1 MASTQYVTFYL
12 REALFAVPVEEVREI
27 VRMPAV
33 TRIPMAPP
41 YVEGLANL
49 RGEVLPVVDLR
60 TRLGLERLADEGK
73 KVVILDRDGVPVGVV
88 VDRTAQVLHV
98 DGSRIDRTERGA
110 LSGEFISGVV
120 RNEGNITLLLDTAK
134 VLEGRGAE
142 RRSRSAREEE
152 RVRPSEGKALEEH
165 LQVVSF
171 EMGKEEF
178 AFPIGEVQEIIR
190 YAEPAAVPETPE
202 YVRGV
207 LDLRGSV
214 LPIVDLRVKLG
225 IRGRPIDE
233 FTKVIVLDQGG
244 LRTGFVVDR
253 IHEVLRVPLS
263 RIAPPPALV
272 RSANESVRGIIER
285 ENRAILLLESG
296 TLLSREELR
305 LAEDSQ
311 REEDRSVPR
320 TEEEYRVFVVFVV
333 DGQEYGVPID
343 RIREINRIAGVTRI
357 PRSPAYVEGIMN
369 LRGEVL
375 PVVSL
380 RKKFDLRAA
389 ERDEQSRVLVSERDG
404 GVTGFIVD
412 SVVGVERAPASRIL
426 PPPLEA
432 GELSGARSFVEGV
445 ANLEGD
451 RIVLLLDLGGVLSE
465 REKAALERIAE
476 GARTRPG
483 EEGGALPSDPPR
495 RLKRTR

>member
-1 MASTQYVTFYL
+1 
-12 REALFAVPVEEVREI
+12 
-27 VRMPAV
+27 
-33 TRIPMAPP
+33 
-41 YVEGLANL
+41 
-49 RGEVLPVVDLR
+49 
-60 TRLGLERLADEGK
+60 
-73 KVVILDRDGVPVGVV
+73 
-88 VDRTAQVLHV
+88 
-98 DGSRIDRTERGA
+98 
-110 LSGEFISGVV
+110 
-120 RNEGNITLLLDTAK
+120 
-134 VLEGRGAE
+134 
-142 RRSRSAREEE
+142 
-152 RVRPSEGKALEEH
+152 
-165 LQVVSF
+165 
-171 EMGKEEF
+171 
-178 AFPIGEVQEIIR
+178 
-190 YAEPAAVPETPE
+190 
-202 YVRGV
+202 
-207 LDLRGSV
+207 
-214 LPIVDLRVKLG
+214 
-225 IRGRPIDE
+225 
-233 FTKVIVLDQGG
+233 VIVLDQGG

-389 ERDEQSRVLVSERDG
+389 ERDEQSRVLVSEQDG
-404 GVTGFIVD
+404 GVTG
-412 SVVGVERAPASRIL
+412 SSSTRWWASSGRPPPGSCLLPWRRGSSRAPGPSWRAWRTWRGTGSSSFWTWGASSRSGRR
-426 PPPLEA
+426 PPWSGSPRAPGRVRGRRA
-432 GELSGARSFVEGV
+432 GPCPP
-445 ANLEGD
+445 
-451 RIVLLLDLGGVLSE
+451 IPPGG
-465 REKAALERIAE
+465 
-476 GARTRPG
+476 
-483 EEGGALPSDPPR
+483 
-495 RLKRTR
+495 

>member
-1 MASTQYVTFYL
+1 
-12 REALFAVPVEEVREI
+12 
-27 VRMPAV
+27 
-33 TRIPMAPP
+33 
-41 YVEGLANL
+41 
-49 RGEVLPVVDLR
+49 
-60 TRLGLERLADEGK
+60 
-73 KVVILDRDGVPVGVV
+73 
-88 VDRTAQVLHV
+88 
-98 DGSRIDRTERGA
+98 
-110 LSGEFISGVV
+110 
-120 RNEGNITLLLDTAK
+120 
-134 VLEGRGAE
+134 
-142 RRSRSAREEE
+142 
-152 RVRPSEGKALEEH
+152 
-165 LQVVSF
+165 
-171 EMGKEEF
+171 
-178 AFPIGEVQEIIR
+178 
-190 YAEPAAVPETPE
+190 
-202 YVRGV
+202 
-207 LDLRGSV
+207 
-214 LPIVDLRVKLG
+214 
-225 IRGRPIDE
+225 
-233 FTKVIVLDQGG
+233 
-244 LRTGFVVDR
+244 
-253 IHEVLRVPLS
+253 
-263 RIAPPPALV
+263 
-272 RSANESVRGIIER
+272 
-285 ENRAILLLESG
+285 
-296 TLLSREELR
+296 
-305 LAEDSQ
+305 
-311 REEDRSVPR
+311 
-320 TEEEYRVFVVFVV
+320 VVFVV